1 MTRKGQSITLS
12 LSEDDKIKLEQ
23 LAAELGM
30 TWGKKPNISKLVK
43 AIARSEL
50 RIAPNHDWQPGRIDA
65 LEVARQAL
73 IDTDKNLEAQ
83 EIAKLLVE
91 RSELKIPLQYKLKG
105 YLANPQPLWRQK
117 LEQYIRRQQ
126 PFRLT
131 YQDALERMWRF
142 TVLHARIQAIEKRQY
157 LLCRCEESEGNQD
170 LPDLSHNR
178 ALRLDRIQEAAIAPI
193 TESWLPDLETI
204 SVSFYLQG
212 GLAFAYEQKPEDLE
226 IFLEDDPPR
235 RRVVRNIYSVFWFLR
250 EIAPYY
256 ADCEIIAPDS
266 IRQRHQEMITKL
278 SQLYDNLELL

>member
-1 MTRKGQSITLS
+1 M
-12 LSEDDKIKLEQ
+12 
-23 LAAELGM
+23 
-30 TWGKKPNISKLVK
+30 K

-91 RSELKIPLQYKLKG
+91 RSELKIPLQYKLKD
-105 YLANPQPLWRQK
+105 YLANPQPPWRQK

-131 YQDALERMWRF
+131 YQDASERMWRF

-170 LPDLSHNR
+170 LPELAHNR
-178 ALRLDRIQEAAIAPI
+178 TLRLDRIQEAAIAPI

-226 IFLEDDPPR
+226 ISLEDDPPR

-256 ADCEIIAPDS
+256 ADCEIISPDS
-266 IRQRHQEMITKL
+266 IRQRHQEMITQL
-278 SQLYDNLELL
+278 SQLYDNPDLV